1 VGCPEFSFAEFENEI
16 RIWIPLSEELLI
28 GWIAL
33 VCTIR
38 FLLCEFFQIL
48 AILIGIFFRCRYFD
62 ETEDEYAGLMSQR
75 DKQFIIN
82 IQLSQLKCDNP
93 FIDDYYYTMFTAK

>member
-1 VGCPEFSFAEFENEI
+1 
-16 RIWIPLSEELLI
+16 
-28 GWIAL
+28 
-33 VCTIR
+33 
-38 FLLCEFFQIL
+38 
-48 AILIGIFFRCRYFD
+48 
-62 ETEDEYAGLMSQR
+62 MSQR